1 MTGIVILETF
11 EYGIAYVAAGFG
23 VVSAIALGAIC
34 AITGI
39 LVGMCVAE
47 AMYKFIYKKFKTD
60 ATLLIVVITMII
72 MGAIGFVVGG
82 FTMPHREPSE
92 YETRYKVVLTEDV
105 DYKEFTEKY
114 EIIDFEDN
122 IYTVREKE

>member
-11 EYGIAYVAAGFG
+11 EYGIAYVVAGFG
-23 VVSAIALGAIC
+23 IPAAIALGVISAIV
-34 AITGI
+34 GI
-39 LVGMCVAE
+39 LIGMGVAE
-47 AMYKFIYKKFKTD
+47 FMYEPIYTKFKKD
-60 ATLLIVVITMII
+60 ATFLIVMVTMII
-72 MGAIGFVVGG
+72 MGAIGFVIGG

-105 DYKEFTEKY
+105 DYKEFTEQY

-122 IYTVREKE
+122 IYTVRERE

>member
-1 MTGIVILETF
+1 MTGVVILETF

-23 VVSAIALGAIC
+23 LPSAFAIGSIC
-34 AITGI
+34 AIAGI
-39 LVGMCVAE
+39 LVGLCVAE
-47 AMYKFIYKKFKTD
+47 VMYKFIYKKFRID
-60 ATLLIVVITMII
+60 ATCLIMTITMII
-72 MGAIGFVVGG
+72 TGAIGFVVGG
-82 FTMPHREPSE
+82 FALPHREPSD

-105 DYKEFTEKY
+105 DYKKFTEKY

>member
-1 MTGIVILETF
+1 MEGVVILEIF
-11 EYGIAYVAAGFG
+11 EYGTAYVAAGFG
-23 VVSAIALGAIC
+23 VFPAIFLGIISAIV
-34 AITGI
+34 GI
-39 LVGMCVAE
+39 LVGLGIAE
-47 AMYKFIYKKFKTD
+47 AIYKFIYKKFKID
-60 ATLLIVVITMII
+60 ATFLIVVVTMII
-72 MGAIGFVVGG
+72 MGAIGFVIGG

-92 YETRYKVVLTEDV
+92 YETRYEVVLTEDV

>member
-23 VVSAIALGAIC
+23 LPSAVAIGAIC
-34 AITGI
+34 AIAGI
-39 LVGMCVAE
+39 LVGLCVAE
-47 AMYKFIYKKFKTD
+47 VMYKFIYKKFKID
-60 ATLLIVVITMII
+60 ATVLIMAVTMII
-72 MGAIGFVVGG
+72 TGAIGFVVGG
-82 FTMPHREPSE
+82 FALPHREPSD

-105 DYKEFTEKY
+105 NYKEFTEKY
-114 EIIDFEDN
+114 EIIDFENN